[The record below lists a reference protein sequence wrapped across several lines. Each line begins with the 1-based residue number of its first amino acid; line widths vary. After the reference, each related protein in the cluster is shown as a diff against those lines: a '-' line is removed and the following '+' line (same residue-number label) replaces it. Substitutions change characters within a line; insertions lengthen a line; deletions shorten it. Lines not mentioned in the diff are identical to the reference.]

1 MNPPSPAPP
10 FPVCGSLSRRDFLR
24 QTGAAAAGLLCSGAG
39 GTAAPPAAG
48 SGRLQWR
55 RADPS
60 RLFTGVSRG
69 GAALTVGESPGLL
82 DAGCR
87 VVGEEPFC
95 WLQAGQA
102 TALHGPLRAELRHRL
117 HQAGRGLGEDLLEAT
132 LTVRNTSRQPQLVEL
147 VLATSLQPSAAVEN
161 QQAYLPLNAAGLFAD
176 ERFAALGVKHFL
188 QDCRQP
194 VGSGGLAAH
203 YLEPLASYPSG
214 ARETTAPLLAPVVDL
229 SSPGAALRVALFT
242 SSLEPRRFSASGP
255 GIRPGTWR
263 LGRCVTIPPR
273 QTVTERCWLLV
284 HEGDATVAW
293 QAFHRFGHREDH
305 PPIGWV
311 RDFKVH
317 YYDFLSAAAGE
328 HGRRGGGFE
337 ADLPHFREFR
347 VGLATQHGYYPAL
360 GDYLQPDRK
369 SWLAM
374 RGDRQGAAEMSFDK
388 MRARIQATR
397 QAGAKAAVYLH
408 PVLFDDAAPFF
419 KQMQDSVQVDAQ
431 GKRVP
436 YPWQG
441 PDTIGHNW
449 RASLGS
455 PQWREHL
462 LRQARWIMEILKPDA
477 ITVDET
483 FAGLGYDHHPGHPG
497 PTSAAAIDFHRQLR
511 SLVRSFGADKAVFTS
526 DCSMSGF
533 VLWADGECGD
543 HAYPGILGHPLYTQ
557 EPVRYL
563 AALGDKPW
571 RPCAWHFQHMWEPQM
586 KLARQVGAGTGVS
599 NGWIEYT
606 GLVRLP
612 AATKAKMLAD
622 IATLF
627 PRRKG

>member
-229 SSPGAALRVALFT
+229 SSPGAALRVAL
-242 SSLEPRRFSASGP
+242 
-255 GIRPGTWR
+255 
-263 LGRCVTIPPR
+263 
-273 QTVTERCWLLV
+273 
-284 HEGDATVAW
+284 
-293 QAFHRFGHREDH
+293 
-305 PPIGWV
+305 
-311 RDFKVH
+311 
-317 YYDFLSAAAGE
+317 
-328 HGRRGGGFE
+328 
-337 ADLPHFREFR
+337 
-347 VGLATQHGYYPAL
+347 
-360 GDYLQPDRK
+360 
-369 SWLAM
+369 
-374 RGDRQGAAEMSFDK
+374 
-388 MRARIQATR
+388 
-397 QAGAKAAVYLH
+397 
-408 PVLFDDAAPFF
+408 
-419 KQMQDSVQVDAQ
+419 
-431 GKRVP
+431 GK
-436 YPWQG
+436 
-441 PDTIGHNW
+441 
-449 RASLGS
+449 
-455 PQWREHL
+455 
-462 LRQARWIMEILKPDA
+462 
-477 ITVDET
+477 
-483 FAGLGYDHHPGHPG
+483 
-497 PTSAAAIDFHRQLR
+497 
-511 SLVRSFGADKAVFTS
+511 
-526 DCSMSGF
+526 
-533 VLWADGECGD
+533 
-543 HAYPGILGHPLYTQ
+543 
-557 EPVRYL
+557 
-563 AALGDKPW
+563 
-571 RPCAWHFQHMWEPQM
+571 
-586 KLARQVGAGTGVS
+586 
-599 NGWIEYT
+599 
-606 GLVRLP
+606 
-612 AATKAKMLAD
+612 
-622 IATLF
+622 
-627 PRRKG
+627 